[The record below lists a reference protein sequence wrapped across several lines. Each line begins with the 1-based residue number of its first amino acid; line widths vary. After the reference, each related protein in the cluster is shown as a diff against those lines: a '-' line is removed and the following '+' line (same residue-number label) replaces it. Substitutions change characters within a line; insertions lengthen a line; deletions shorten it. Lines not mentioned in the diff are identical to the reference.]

1 MRNAIYSVHHTI
13 CRSGVL
19 LGVGRELATKLFYK
33 HVVHFVGFECEVNDV
48 LTYGVFV
55 LLGDVGEVNAVHQE
69 YLAPLDTHFVGREV
83 GAEHVVE
90 HFLDIFLGKQVY
102 RSHHEKVGA
111 VAYEDAY
118 FGTPL
123 VEQPCFISV
132 AGENRV
138 DSHLLDCA
146 FAKLGEWGYVAFVE
160 DAFGQFLA
168 ARGAIGIRL

>member
-1 MRNAIYSVHHTI
+1 MGVETRRATSLQHQ
-13 CRSGVL
+13 CRSFDTHSTIGSGETCLVGLGIL
-19 LGVGRELATKLFYK
+19 LGVGRELATKLLYK

-111 VAYEDAY
+111 VAHEDAY
-118 FGTPL
+118 F
-123 VEQPCFISV
+123 
-132 AGENRV
+132 
-138 DSHLLDCA
+138 
-146 FAKLGEWGYVAFVE
+146 AK
-160 DAFGQFLA
+160 A
-168 ARGAIGIRL
+168 AWSLI